1 VCVYVR
7 AVLNVG
13 SNKLRSLDGLGGGEE
28 LRSLIANDNRIERVD
43 AALLQRFSQLDTLGA
58 CAFACAPLPPR
69 SHGWRSAVAQPAG
82 GRHGDRAAEDAA
94 QALSVAQPH
103 RRASGCVES
112 VALRCVALR
121 RELCVLTG
129 VRRASDMSALVE
141 LRELRLNDNEIAAL
155 PASMGAL
162 VKLEIL
168 DVGNNKLPE
177 LAYVAL
183 AGPRAGAGA
192 GARRS

>member
-1 VCVYVR
+1 
-7 AVLNVG
+7 
-13 SNKLRSLDGLGGGEE
+13 
-28 LRSLIANDNRIERVD
+28 
-43 AALLQRFSQLDTLGA
+43 
-58 CAFACAPLPPR
+58 
-69 SHGWRSAVAQPAG
+69 
-82 GRHGDRAAEDAA
+82 
-94 QALSVAQPH
+94 
-103 RRASGCVES
+103 
-112 VALRCVALR
+112 
-121 RELCVLTG
+121 
-129 VRRASDMSALVE
+129 MSALVE

-183 AGPRAGAGA
+183 ASPRAGAGA